1 MVETTL
7 YVALVAFHVRFLVS
21 RFLGQCLVA
30 VSHSVRFD
38 VGFGH
43 YINTVFVAEFVPE
56 VVVRIVTGSY
66 GVDVELLHNLNVL
79 NHAVA

>member
-1 MVETTL
+1 M
-7 YVALVAFHVRFLVS
+7 F
-21 RFLGQCLVA
+21 
-30 VSHSVRFD
+30 
-38 VGFGH
+38 GFGH

>member
-1 MVETTL
+1 MNSQYNSSYIFSIT
-7 YVALVAFHVRFLVS
+7 LVAT
-21 RFLGQCLVA
+21 LGGLLFGYDTA
-30 VSHSVRFD
+30 VISGTVESL
-38 VGFGH
+38 
-43 YINTVFVAEFVPE
+43 NTVFVAEFVPE